1 MQTKITLGYLGF
13 LPFAALTILPW
24 ILGVTYEEISFQLL
38 VVYGGII
45 VSFLSG
51 IVWGIDSTNQ
61 KNLVLAIV
69 FSLLGFVAILLAWIN
84 LIYAMTLLFFLF
96 FLFYLLESKI
106 NPQFTDP
113 EYMKLRK
120 NLTSGVCGCYMF
132 SIVILIYYCLLYTS
146 PSPRDYAA
154 SRMPSSA

>member
-24 ILGVTYEEISFQLL
+24 ILGETYEEISFQLL

-45 VSFLSG
+45 ISFLSG
-51 IVWGIDSTNQ
+51 IIWGIDSTNR
-61 KNLVLAIV
+61 KNLVLAII
-69 FSLLGFVAILLAWIN
+69 FSLMGFGAILLAWIN

-96 FLFYLLESKI
+96 FLFYLLESKV
-106 NPQFTDP
+106 NPQFTNTG
-113 EYMKLRK
+113 YLKIRK

-132 SIVILIYYCLLYTS
+132 SIVILIY
-146 PSPRDYAA
+146 
-154 SRMPSSA
+154 

>member
-24 ILGVTYEEISFQLL
+24 IVGETYEEISFQLL

-45 VSFLSG
+45 ISFLSG
-51 IVWGIDSTNQ
+51 IIWGIDSTNQ
-61 KNLVLAIV
+61 KNLVLTII
-69 FSLLGFVAILLAWIN
+69 FSLLGFGAILLAWIN

-106 NPQFTDP
+106 NPQFTNPD
-113 EYMKLRK
+113 YLRLRK

-132 SIVILIYYCLLYTS
+132 SIVIQIY
-146 PSPRDYAA
+146 
-154 SRMPSSA
+154 

>member
-24 ILGVTYEEISFQLL
+24 ILGEAYEEISFQLL

-45 VSFLSG
+45 ISFLSG
-51 IVWGIDSTNQ
+51 IIWGIDSTNQ
-61 KNLVLAIV
+61 KNLVLTII
-69 FSLLGFVAILLAWIN
+69 FSLLGFGAILLAWIN

-106 NPQFTDP
+106 NPQFTNPD
-113 EYMKLRK
+113 YLKLRK

-132 SIVILIYYCLLYTS
+132 SIVILIY
-146 PSPRDYAA
+146 
-154 SRMPSSA
+154 

>member
-24 ILGVTYEEISFQLL
+24 ILGETYEEISFQLL

-45 VSFLSG
+45 ISFLSG
-51 IVWGIDSTNQ
+51 IIWGIDSTNQ
-61 KNLVLAIV
+61 KSLVVAII
-69 FSLLGFVAILLAWIN
+69 FSLMGFGSILLASIN

-96 FLFYLLESKI
+96 FLFYLLESKV
-106 NPQFTDP
+106 NPQFTYPD
-113 EYMKLRK
+113 YLKLRK

-132 SIVILIYYCLLYTS
+132 SIVILIY
-146 PSPRDYAA
+146 
-154 SRMPSSA
+154 

>member
-24 ILGVTYEEISFQLL
+24 ILGETYEEISFQLL

-45 VSFLSG
+45 ISFLSG
-51 IVWGIDSTNQ
+51 IIWGIDSTNR

-69 FSLLGFVAILLAWIN
+69 FSLSGFGAILLALIN

-96 FLFYLLESKI
+96 FLFYLLEAKI
-106 NPQFTDP
+106 NPQFTNPD
-113 EYMKLRK
+113 YLRLRK

-132 SIVILIYYCLLYTS
+132 SIVILIY
-146 PSPRDYAA
+146 
-154 SRMPSSA
+154 

>member
-1 MQTKITLGYLGF
+1 MQTKISLGYLGF

-24 ILGVTYEEISFQLL
+24 IFGETYEEISFQLL

-45 VSFLSG
+45 ISFLSG
-51 IVWGIDSTNQ
+51 IIWGIDSTNR

-69 FSLLGFVAILLAWIN
+69 FSLSGFGAILLALIN

-96 FLFYLLESKI
+96 FLFYLLEAKI
-106 NPQFTDP
+106 NPQFTNPD
-113 EYMKLRK
+113 YLRLRK

-132 SIVILIYYCLLYTS
+132 SIVILIY
-146 PSPRDYAA
+146 
-154 SRMPSSA
+154 

>member
-24 ILGVTYEEISFQLL
+24 ILGETYEEISFQLL

-45 VSFLSG
+45 ISFLSG
-51 IVWGIDSTNQ
+51 IIWGIDSTNQ
-61 KNLVLAIV
+61 KNLVTAII
-69 FSLLGFVAILLAWIN
+69 FSLMGFGSILLASIN
-84 LIYAMTLLFFLF
+84 LIYAMTLLFFLY
-96 FLFYLLESKI
+96 FLFYLLESKV

-113 EYMKLRK
+113 DYLKLRK

-132 SIVILIYYCLLYTS
+132 SIVILIY
-146 PSPRDYAA
+146 
-154 SRMPSSA
+154 

>member
-24 ILGVTYEEISFQLL
+24 IFGETYEEISFQLL

-45 VSFLSG
+45 ISFLSG
-51 IVWGIDSTNQ
+51 IIWGIDSTNR

-69 FSLLGFVAILLAWIN
+69 FSLSGFGAILLALIN

-96 FLFYLLESKI
+96 FLFYLLEAKI
-106 NPQFTDP
+106 NPQFTNPD
-113 EYMKLRK
+113 YLRLRK

-132 SIVILIYYCLLYTS
+132 SIVILIY
-146 PSPRDYAA
+146 
-154 SRMPSSA
+154 

>member
-1 MQTKITLGYLGF
+1 MQTKISLGYLGF

-24 ILGVTYEEISFQLL
+24 IFGETYEEISFQLL

-51 IVWGIDSTNQ
+51 IIWGIDTTNQ
-61 KNLVLAIV
+61 KNLILAIV
-69 FSLLGFVAILLAWIN
+69 FSLLGFGAILLAWIN
-84 LIYAMTLLFFLF
+84 LIYAMTLLIFLF

-132 SIVILIYYCLLYTS
+132 SIVILIY
-146 PSPRDYAA
+146 
-154 SRMPSSA
+154 

>member
-24 ILGVTYEEISFQLL
+24 ILGATYEEISFQLL

-45 VSFLSG
+45 ISFLSG
-51 IVWGIDSTNQ
+51 IIWGIDSTNQ
-61 KNLVLAIV
+61 KNLILAIT
-69 FSLLGFVAILLAWIN
+69 FSLLGFGAILWAWID

-96 FLFYLLESKI
+96 SLFYILESKI
-106 NPQFTDP
+106 NPQFSNPD
-113 EYMKLRK
+113 YLKLRK

-132 SIVILIYYCLLYTS
+132 SIVILIY
-146 PSPRDYAA
+146 
-154 SRMPSSA
+154 